1 MSVKAVGAGER
12 LVIAYAL
19 SASIAVKVTLVR
31 ALSSNGR
38 APASHAGGRGIDTH
52 SVQVLH
58 STLYTFADTRFIPLS
73 RQYRFLRP
81 TFATPVASYDR
92 RELEHWHSLLEMLF
106 EGCTHPSESQR
117 WQSSNEE
124 ARYKLE

>member
-31 ALSSNGR
+31 ALSSNG
-38 APASHAGGRGIDTH
+38 GGRGIDTP

-124 ARYKLE
+124 ARYQLE